1 MRANRGVEGVNGNVE
16 GANGDAPDFSTIITQ
31 QLQNLLPVMLAQVSN
46 RGNVGN
52 QNGNVVNENVQEN
65 IGNVLVNGNR
75 AGCSYKEFL
84 ACNLKEYD
92 GKGFLYCMACYHKS
106 LGCAATRAKDY
117 TEGSADFWCMTD
129 EAVRNGSIKKV
140 EKRGNVGEPSKD
152 KNSRDDNK
160 RTRTRNAFVTTVNL
174 VRRENMGA
182 KEARQDLNI
191 VTGLEPSDLG
201 FKYEIEIAE
210 RPAKM
215 DLVVSWERAW
225 MKIRLIMIAKVSD
238 KKQEEIVVVRDFPE
252 VFPDDLSGLPPI
264 REIEFRI
271 ELIPGATPAVENV
284 VENESHFSLEVVD
297 QDLSPLAMF
306 TIHLMSEQGKRVVGS
321 QWRKIVGLRMGGCAS
336 NVEGEI
342 GPPKGGEGFVI
353 DGGRS
358 PHTSRDREMVE
369 EQWWRR
375 SYKRKEF
382 DLGVSKQF
390 SLESIFIGDSGGE
403 IIGEVGGAPDV

>member
-1 MRANRGVEGVNGNVE
+1 
-16 GANGDAPDFSTIITQ
+16 
-31 QLQNLLPVMLAQVSN
+31 
-46 RGNVGN
+46 
-52 QNGNVVNENVQEN
+52 
-65 IGNVLVNGNR
+65 
-75 AGCSYKEFL
+75 
-84 ACNLKEYD
+84 
-92 GKGFLYCMACYHKS
+92 
-106 LGCAATRAKDY
+106 
-117 TEGSADFWCMTD
+117 MTD

-174 VRRENMGA
+174 VRREIWRVCPRNMNLVN
-182 KEARQDLNI
+182 ARNPTIRACYQCGSTDHVRPACPRLNRAR
-191 VTGLEPSDLG
+191 GPEENCLEPSDLG

-336 NVEGEI
+336 NVEGE
-342 GPPKGGEGFVI
+342 
-353 DGGRS
+353 
-358 PHTSRDREMVE
+358 
-369 EQWWRR
+369 
-375 SYKRKEF
+375 
-382 DLGVSKQF
+382 
-390 SLESIFIGDSGGE
+390 
-403 IIGEVGGAPDV
+403 